1 MITDDEYAELF
12 AKCSKLRKL
21 LIASITT
28 AKNNQKESL

>member
-1 MITDDEYAELF
+1 MITEDEYKDMY

-28 AKNNQKESL
+28 AKGNVNA